1 MWNLYKYRLKR
12 LIVNRTLIFWSA
24 IFPVI
29 LGTFFGLCFSNISEK
44 TEGMEAMKIAVVDD
58 GTNENSEAVKSF
70 FESMQ
75 DGGYV
80 KIVTE
85 DAKEA
90 DKKLGDNKIKGIVH
104 ISEDVS
110 LEIKENGMY
119 QTILKSVI
127 DSYLQGQEV
136 ISDTVKNNPE
146 KMQDVIDALYSD
158 TEYNKEKSIAKGDMD
173 PFSQYY
179 FALFAMTCLF
189 GATFGMTNT
198 MEIQA
203 NQAVVAIRRNIS
215 PTRKMVAVFT
225 DFLAALTVQMV
236 VFTVVF
242 FYMNV
247 VMNIEFGN
255 NYGYI
260 MLAGFVA
267 NMTGISYGYFIGVV
281 VKAGEN
287 VKNGIVSATVL
298 FMCFMAGLMVGDMK
312 KVMEAN
318 APIINRIN
326 PAALISDCF
335 YSICVTE
342 GMSTYV
348 RAIVTLL
355 VLSLIFGTVSVI
367 VLRREK
373 YADI

>member
-1 MWNLYKYRLKR
+1 
-12 LIVNRTLIFWSA
+12 
-24 IFPVI
+24 
-29 LGTFFGLCFSNISEK
+29 
-44 TEGMEAMKIAVVDD
+44 
-58 GTNENSEAVKSF
+58 
-70 FESMQ
+70 
-75 DGGYV
+75 
-80 KIVTE
+80 
-85 DAKEA
+85 
-90 DKKLGDNKIKGIVH
+90 
-104 ISEDVS
+104 
-110 LEIKENGMY
+110 
-119 QTILKSVI
+119 
-127 DSYLQGQEV
+127 
-136 ISDTVKNNPE
+136 
-146 KMQDVIDALYSD
+146 
-158 TEYNKEKSIAKGDMD
+158 
-173 PFSQYY
+173 
-179 FALFAMTCLF
+179 
-189 GATFGMTNT
+189 
-198 MEIQA
+198 
-203 NQAVVAIRRNIS
+203 
-215 PTRKMVAVFT
+215 MVAVFT

-236 VFTVVF
+236 VFAVVF

-298 FMCFMAGLMVGDMK
+298 FMCFMSGLMVGDMK

-342 GMSTYV
+342 GMFTYV